1 MRLAPKKKSSF
12 VNETPRDEINK
23 KCNPYSP
30 PSVVD
35 TNLPISLSPPPPS
48 ETLGRLQFA
57 YGVLFLCG
65 IFFACIVWPFLLSPL
80 GIFDARYHF
89 KNRDVVFS
97 IAGFALALSGYF
109 VWGNWFSYACRR
121 RFLMAYGDIVQSI
134 SFLHHAGWLVFFTVV
149 RRGDFS
155 GFFVQVPWLAG
166 WIVGNML
173 LALFTGAYFFGR
185 QR

>member
-89 KNRDVVFS
+89 KNRDVVFRSRDLHWLCLATLYGETGSVTHAVAVSLWHTVTSFKVFLSS
-97 IAGFALALSGYF
+97 I
-109 VWGNWFSYACRR
+109 
-121 RFLMAYGDIVQSI
+121 M
-134 SFLHHAGWLVFFTVV
+134 
-149 RRGDFS
+149 
-155 GFFVQVPWLAG
+155 LAG
-166 WIVGNML
+166 
-173 LALFTGAYFFGR
+173 
-185 QR
+185 

>member
-89 KNRDVVFS
+89 KNRDVVLS

-109 VWGNWFSYACRR
+109 VWETGSVTHAVAVSLWHTVTSFKV
-121 RFLMAYGDIVQSI
+121 FLSSI
-134 SFLHHAGWLVFFTVV
+134 M
-149 RRGDFS
+149 
-155 GFFVQVPWLAG
+155 LAG
-166 WIVGNML
+166 
-173 LALFTGAYFFGR
+173 
-185 QR
+185 